1 MPEVLTKYPDVV
13 LRVLQ
18 GNDAR
23 CGPRVTP
30 RILQQCPRD
39 RFCTLETGEICV
51 YGLPDIPKMTQI
63 RSEELAAVVC
73 PPKTSAAAAV
83 PGGLESIGLALV
95 FFLGFG
101 IGRLLGRRTAQKG

>member
-18 GNDAR
+18 GNEAR
-23 CGPRVTP
+23 CGPKATP
-30 RILQQCPRD
+30 RILKQCPRD
-39 RFCTLETGEICV
+39 RFCSLETGEICV

-73 PPKTSAAAAV
+73 PRETDSAAM
-83 PGGLESIGLALV
+83 PGGLESIGLALAFV
-95 FFLGFG
+95 LGFG
-101 IGRLLGRRTAQKG
+101 IGRLLGNRTSQDG